1 MPKLDLRPLHHLLIV
16 LALAIGLAADVRTDI
31 VGQMVL
37 SAAIWLLLFCLLAR
51 IRSEQR
57 YILMACLTIATIGEL
72 VLSLA
77 WGLYTYRLGNIPLFV
92 PPGHVLLLMLGLAL
106 ARRISDRGAFVVTG
120 CAGIYAAI
128 AAASGLD
135 TFAVPLFLVIAVAWF
150 ALPAHRRLYAGTFV
164 VSLGLELYGT
174 WLGNWSW
181 AAQVPGMPLVTTN
194 PPGTVGAFYCA
205 LDALVVGTMLLITP
219 RLRGRTI

>member
-31 VGQMVL
+31 VGQMAL

-128 AAASGLD
+128 AAATGLD
-135 TFAVPLFLVIAVAWF
+135 TFAVPLFLVIAGAWF

-219 RLRGRTI
+219 RLRARAI